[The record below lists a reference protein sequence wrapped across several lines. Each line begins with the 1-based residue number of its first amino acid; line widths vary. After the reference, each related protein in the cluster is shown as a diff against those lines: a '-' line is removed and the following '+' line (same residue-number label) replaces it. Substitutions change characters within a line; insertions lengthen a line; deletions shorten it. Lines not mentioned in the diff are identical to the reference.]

1 MKKSTMLMRQGCPY
15 CAKALQAIEELR
27 AENPAYQNAEVE
39 CIDENEEPEKAKA
52 YANDYYYLPSLFV
65 EGSASGRRLRHD
77 QGGCCQGLCGCGMTT
92 QDSDEANGKRLLGN
106 GMKNP
111 FPRSLFGLQHIFSEK
126 I

>member
-1 MKKSTMLMRQGCPY
+1 MKKITMLKMQGCPY

-65 EGSASGRRLRHD
+65 EGR
-77 QGGCCQGLCGCGMTT
+77 
-92 QDSDEANGKRLLGN
+92 
-106 GMKNP
+106 
-111 FPRSLFGLQHIFSEK
+111 K
-126 I
+126 IYETHPGDDYDTIKAAVAKAFAAAE

>member
-1 MKKSTMLMRQGCPY
+1 MKKITMLKMQGCPY

-65 EGSASGRRLRHD
+65 EGRKITTRSRRLLPRPLRLRND
-77 QGGCCQGLCGCGMTT
+77 NTGL
-92 QDSDEANGKRLLGN
+92 
-106 GMKNP
+106 
-111 FPRSLFGLQHIFSEK
+111 
-126 I
+126 